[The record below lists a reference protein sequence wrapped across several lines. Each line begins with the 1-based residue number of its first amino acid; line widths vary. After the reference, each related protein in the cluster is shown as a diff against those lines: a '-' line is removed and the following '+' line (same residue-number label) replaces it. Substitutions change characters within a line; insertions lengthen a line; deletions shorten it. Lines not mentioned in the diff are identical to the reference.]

1 MQKNLVLERSQKQY
15 LIKSA
20 SGKDGNAGID
30 IAFIRT
36 VHRNLLRLYR
46 LYTFVFAR
54 GKRAL
59 EGAAGAVAVVP
70 IQSGTK
76 RQSEQYALFFAM
88 PAALYARSAAESGD
102 KKAYDAYKLTPF
114 SVCAVEDLQKLSQQ
128 LANVRCRTQKDFAAT
143 MRVLCRAVVTLETPY
158 QMTIDVRQEADLNSV
173 LDNTGDYFLPEET
186 PSPAFSLENNALPAP
201 AGFQSTPK
209 ISHPATIGGFAH
221 PAAPA
226 RDLMGTI
233 PAPAAPRTGGFA
245 ATVPF
250 EGERVTPPQKKAEP
264 PKKAAADAPTF
275 VTDDVQPEAPEFDL
289 TNVFSPMASSKSNEA
304 EPPARTP
311 DRKRANAP
319 EKKSAPRQTRVSPF
333 WIGHEAE
340 LAPKGRVI
348 EAPGADY
355 TLEESEPTPSAQK
368 APASFHPMASST
380 QKEPASFHPMASS
393 TQKEPASFHPM
404 ANSAQK
410 EPASFRPTAKPAET
424 EPEGAKKPDAVTLP
438 KDELRAK
445 PRAKDAQ
452 PAESRD
458 TLVLPV
464 NVVDAFEDKKEK
476 RPAEASKKSEE
487 EARPSVM
494 AYRFDY
500 FADHT
505 PERQIKSPFRM
516 NTTQKEDT
524 QAVRRIVREDAP
536 AQPEKEK
543 PEEVAPE
550 VREEAVFAA
559 PEIAPDVVSD
569 EKADA
574 IAETTPEIA
583 PNDVQTLE
591 SDAPFFV
598 TDIVTDP
605 QPEAEGAQEEKA
617 QAKTEDA
624 PFLVTDIETFAPDA
638 RDDAKEEA
646 AQDAV
651 SEQTAEAPADEIAEA
666 PQDSAAKPA
675 IETVGAEEAADAGIL
690 EEKTVE
696 AAETAETEDA
706 GTVEEE
712 TVEAS
717 ETTEA
722 EDVGTVEEKT
732 AEAAETADA
741 ENVGTVEEKTVEAS
755 ETTEAEDVGTVEEK
769 TVEAA
774 ETAEAEDVDH
784 TEEKADDAP
793 IAVPL
798 YYTRDDR
805 DAALDEELDEIF
817 GELMR
822 DTRHDTPEGEL
833 DEFLE
838 ELETSQDDSASR
850 APIPADRLADVLSR
864 EDEESGKSAEPTAE
878 TSEEPTEASPAPVE
892 PIDIDVDEPQT
903 WQEAVA
909 DEAIRHAEQLREGE
923 KPRRTMFVPRI
934 VQTPPAEEE
943 AEEIKATDAPDLLPE
958 DAAAPEPAAEDVLP
972 GELPGEET
980 ESGDLHSSAAEDP
993 ARDEDNHENND
1004 NNNIVE
1010 TADEAPENDAFA
1022 APRASAPYAYDVEV
1036 LVADEVPPQEASRIV
1051 GDYERSRGQNVGD
1064 LWEQVQ
1070 KHWDIAEPLRI
1081 ANENE
1086 VRISPEK
1093 EAFIREQADAIAD
1106 ELAADEPI
1114 DTQHMRD
1121 AVNSDEAFAAR
1132 SRALYDKIRIATPVI
1147 PPQDA
1152 RQSAAPAQEA
1162 LETSFDDMAET
1173 DFDAASDVFGET
1185 FDDDFEDTTDEA
1197 FGDDFDDEI
1206 DEPAEEP
1213 AFEEDAPVVPAALDA
1228 LYTPPAA
1235 LDAPIGEDAPETDEA
1250 EDDDDAVEADGE
1262 EISEKSDARDAVEAG
1277 ENAEV
1282 SEKAILEE
1290 SAGDIAV
1297 EETVERTE
1305 TADEPALEEEI
1316 EEETAESAE
1325 ANAEEIEAA
1334 ATDDA
1339 QTAVEE
1345 TEAEPL
1351 DAAETETD
1359 EADADGDAEEDEPAA
1374 LPPQD
1379 PFLAA
1384 GVPASGPMA
1393 ALAAS
1398 IRATQRQLEQE
1409 IARIRKRFA
1418 AISPEADEDETRAI
1432 FGRASIDEA
1441 LPQSAENAE
1450 EEEAREI
1457 VLDAIDDEM
1466 NDTAVLDDLFEDAP
1480 ARDGADVSSEEE
1492 TAEEAAE
1499 DEATDADDAF
1509 GELFADDAGDEFV
1522 ADAED
1527 PSVKEDSNDSDDGE
1541 FPSIDDAAFEAVF
1554 GQKKT
1559 DAEEVP
1565 DEAAD
1570 DVFETESEDA
1580 LDEEPAETD
1589 AAETGF
1595 VLVNHTEIAEDAFAQ
1610 GSDGAVDEEPAETDE
1625 TETGFVLVNH
1635 AKTAEDAFA
1644 QGSDGTL
1651 DEAPDETDET
1661 ETGFV
1666 LVNHTEIAEDAF
1678 AQGSD
1683 GALDEEPAET
1693 DEIET
1698 GFVLVNHADI
1708 AEDAFVQGFDGAVDE
1723 EADVPEANEAEFG
1736 WNDAV
1741 ETDEDI
1747 FGQDA
1752 DRAFGLGD
1760 AAPKDTEADVVTEN
1774 DAFAEDAGAPVVA
1787 GAVFVPDAEDD
1798 ADTLADEDAAQ
1809 TYGYEQVRTI
1819 EPIES
1824 PEDDSAPTLEDELAE
1839 AADDYAAQ
1847 EAQIDALLYGDLP
1860 AVPDDVFAD
1869 ETKDAEPSAEE
1880 AFETADLY
1888 AEGGAFAE
1896 EAFEEGT
1903 DDTEAFDAFG
1913 EDEPQPD
1920 WADGEDENGEDPWDD
1935 RTDEEDFADGEPFER
1950 NADFYDGLSDE
1961 TDAVYGDGFVMLSQD
1976 EPSQTEEA
1984 PEEPQDDEAD
1994 AAPAYDEAIY
2004 DEESYS
2010 DAYIA
2015 ELDDVLS
2022 ETAETQEPEESVPQA
2037 EASDEDD
2044 FDDADASD
2052 DPLAEEQARLEREIA
2067 EQERLI
2073 AESRRNRRMLDELAA
2088 QLDRTIAQNT
2098 AAAAEA
2104 AREQV
2109 AREKFE
2115 RTMRIPAQRAP
2126 QQTPP
2131 AAFDEPAAQMPPQ
2144 DYRYGAEDAPAAPQQ
2159 AHRTQKKAARHRT
2172 KRWWR

>member
-30 IAFIRT
+30 VAFIRT

-173 LDNTGDYFLPEET
+173 LDSTGDFFLPEET

-201 AGFQSTPK
+201 AGFQSTPR

-233 PAPAAPRTGGFA
+233 PAPAAPRAGGFA

-264 PKKAAADAPTF
+264 PKKTAADAPTF
-275 VTDDVQPEAPEFDL
+275 VTDDVQPEAPELDL
-289 TNVFSPMASSKSNEA
+289 TNAFAPNGF

-311 DRKRANAP
+311 DFKRAGAP

-368 APASFHPMASST
+368 APASFRPMANST
-380 QKEPASFHPMASS
+380 QKEPASFR
-393 TQKEPASFHPM
+393 PM
-404 ANSAQK
+404 ANSTQK
-410 EPASFRPTAKPAET
+410 APASFRPMANSTQKAPASFRPTAKPAEA
-424 EPEGAKKPDAVTLP
+424 ESEGAKKPDAVTLP

-487 EARPSVM
+487 DARPSVM

-536 AQPEKEK
+536 AQPEKKK
-543 PEEVAPE
+543 PEEAAPE

-559 PEIAPDVVSD
+559 PGIAPDVVFE

-574 IAETTPEIA
+574 KAETTPEIA

-624 PFLVTDIETFAPDA
+624 PFLVTDIETFTPDA
-638 RDDAKEEA
+638 RDDVKEEA

-651 SEQTAEAPADEIAEA
+651 SEQTAEAPADEIAQA
-666 PQDSAAKPA
+666 AQDNAAEPA
-675 IETVGAEEAADAGIL
+675 IETVGAKEAADVGIL
-690 EEKTVE
+690 EEKTSETVETADAEDVGAVEEKTVE
-696 AAETAETEDA
+696 AAETAD
-706 GTVEEE
+706 
-712 TVEAS
+712 
-717 ETTEA
+717 
-722 EDVGTVEEKT
+722 
-732 AEAAETADA
+732 
-741 ENVGTVEEKTVEAS
+741 
-755 ETTEAEDVGTVEEK
+755 AEDVGTVEEK

-774 ETAEAEDVDH
+774 ETAGAEDVGTVEEKTVEAAETAGAEDVGTVEEKTVEAAETADAEDVGTVEEETVEAAATAEAEDADH
-784 TEEKADDAP
+784 AEEKADDAP

-864 EDEESGKSAEPTAE
+864 EDEEREESAESPAQAPE
-878 TSEEPTEASPAPVE
+878 APTEDSPAPVE

-934 VQTPPAEEE
+934 VQTPPAEKEA
-943 AEEIKATDAPDLLPE
+943 AEEIKATDTPDLLPE

-972 GELPGEET
+972 GELPGEEA
-980 ESGDLHSSAAEDP
+980 ESGDLQNSAAEDP
-993 ARDEDNHENND
+993 ARNEDNHESI
-1004 NNNIVE
+1004 NIVE
-1010 TADEAPENDAFA
+1010 TADETPENDAFA

-1081 ANENE
+1081 ADENK

-1152 RQSAAPAQEA
+1152 RQSAAPVQEE
-1162 LETSFDDMAET
+1162 LGTSFDDMAQT
-1173 DFDAASDVFGET
+1173 DFDAASDVSGEA
-1185 FDDDFEDTTDEA
+1185 FDDDFEDTSDEA
-1197 FGDDFDDEI
+1197 FGDDFDDKL

-1213 AFEEDAPVVPAALDA
+1213 AFEEDAPVVPAALDALYTPPAALDA

-1262 EISEKSDARDAVEAG
+1262 ETSEESDAQDAAETG
-1277 ENAEV
+1277 ETAEFF
-1282 SEKAILEE
+1282 EKAILKE

-1297 EETVERTE
+1297 EETVERAE

-1316 EEETAESAE
+1316 EEETAESVE

-1345 TEAEPL
+1345 TEAESL
-1351 DAAETETD
+1351 AETETD
-1359 EADADGDAEEDEPAA
+1359 EEDADGEAEEDKPAA

-1441 LPQSAENAE
+1441 LPQNAETAE
-1450 EEEAREI
+1450 EEEESRGI
-1457 VLDAIDDEM
+1457 VLDTIDDKM

-1480 ARDGADVSSEEE
+1480 AWDGADAALKEESAE
-1492 TAEEAAE
+1492 EPQGAADAEDAVGESAANAAEEAA
-1499 DEATDADDAF
+1499 
-1509 GELFADDAGDEFV
+1509 GDEFA

-1527 PSVKEDSNDSDDGE
+1527 PSVKEDSNDSDGE
-1541 FPSIDDAAFEAVF
+1541 FPSIDDAAFEAGF

-1559 DAEEVP
+1559 DAAEVP
-1565 DEAAD
+1565 DEAAE

-1580 LDEEPAETD
+1580 FDEAPAETD
-1589 AAETGF
+1589 EIETGF
-1595 VLVNHTEIAEDAFAQ
+1595 VLVNHAQTAEDAFAQ
-1610 GSDGAVDEEPAETDE
+1610 GSDGAVDEAPAETDE

-1635 AKTAEDAFA
+1635 AQTAEDAFA
-1644 QGSDGTL
+1644 QGSDGAV
-1651 DEAPDETDET
+1651 DEAPAETDET

-1666 LVNHTEIAEDAF
+1666 LVNHAQTAEDAF

-1683 GALDEEPAET
+1683 GT
-1693 DEIET
+1693 
-1698 GFVLVNHADI
+1698 
-1708 AEDAFVQGFDGAVDE
+1708 VDE

-1736 WNDAV
+1736 WNGAV

-1774 DAFAEDAGAPVVA
+1774 DADASDVGAPVVA
-1787 GAVFVPDAEDD
+1787 GAIFVPDAEDD

-1824 PEDDSAPTLEDELAE
+1824 QEDDSAPTLEDELAE

-1869 ETKDAEPSAEE
+1869 DAKDDEPSAEE

-1888 AEGGAFAE
+1888 DESGAFAE
-1896 EAFEEGT
+1896 EAPEEGA
-1903 DDTEAFDAFG
+1903 DDTEAFDAF
-1913 EDEPQPD
+1913 
-1920 WADGEDENGEDPWDD
+1920 GEDENGEDPWDD
-1935 RTDEEDFADGEPFER
+1935 RTDEENFANGEPFER
-1950 NADFYDGLSDE
+1950 DADFYDRLSDE
-1961 TDAVYGDGFVMLSQD
+1961 TDAGLRRRLR
-1976 EPSQTEEA
+1976 
-1984 PEEPQDDEAD
+1984 D
-1994 AAPAYDEAIY
+1994 AFAGRAFAGRR
-2004 DEESYS
+2004 SARRAAGRRS
-2010 DAYIA
+2010 GRR
-2015 ELDDVLS
+2015 
-2022 ETAETQEPEESVPQA
+2022 
-2037 EASDEDD
+2037 
-2044 FDDADASD
+2044 
-2052 DPLAEEQARLEREIA
+2052 ARLRRGDLRRRTLFR
-2067 EQERLI
+2067 RLHRR
-2073 AESRRNRRMLDELAA
+2073 AGRRFVRNRRNAGAGRIRAA
-2088 QLDRTIAQNT
+2088 GGSVRRGRLRRRGRFRRPARRRAGASGARDRRAG
-2098 AAAAEA
+2098 APD
-2104 AREQV
+2104 RRV
-2109 AREKFE
+2109 
-2115 RTMRIPAQRAP
+2115 AP
-2126 QQTPP
+2126 QPP
-2131 AAFDEPAAQMPPQ
+2131 DARRAGRAA
-2144 DYRYGAEDAPAAPQQ
+2144 
-2159 AHRTQKKAARHRT
+2159 
-2172 KRWWR
+2172 

>member
-264 PKKAAADAPTF
+264 PKKTAADAPTF

-289 TNVFSPMASSKSNEA
+289 TNVFSPMASSKPNEA

-311 DRKRANAP
+311 DFKHVEASG
-319 EKKSAPRQTRVSPF
+319 KKSAPRQTRVSPF

-410 EPASFRPTAKPAET
+410 EPASFHPMTKPAEA
-424 EPEGAKKPDAVTLP
+424 ESEGAKKPDAVTLP

-487 EARPSVM
+487 DARPSVM

-543 PEEVAPE
+543 PEEAAPE
-550 VREEAVFAA
+550 VREETVFAA
-559 PEIAPDVVSD
+559 PGIAPDVVSE

-574 IAETTPEIA
+574 IAEPTPEITS
-583 PNDVQTLE
+583 NDVQTHE

-605 QPEAEGAQEEKA
+605 QPEAEGAQEKKA

-624 PFLVTDIETFAPDA
+624 PFLVTDIETFTPDA
-638 RDDAKEEA
+638 RDAAKEEA

-651 SEQTAEAPADEIAEA
+651 AEQTVEAPADDIAQA
-666 PQDSAAKPA
+666 AQDDAAEPA
-675 IETVGAEEAADAGIL
+675 IETVGAKEAAEAGAVDDTADRTDNITDIIMEETADAAEDETADAGIS
-690 EEKTVE
+690 EEEIVDSAVTAETVRAEDAGTVE
-696 AAETAETEDA
+696 EETVKVAETAEAEDA

-712 TVEAS
+712 TVEA
-717 ETTEA
+717 
-722 EDVGTVEEKT
+722 
-732 AEAAETADA
+732 AEAAE
-741 ENVGTVEEKTVEAS
+741 
-755 ETTEAEDVGTVEEK
+755 AEDAGTVEEK

-774 ETAEAEDVDH
+774 EAAEAEDVDH
-784 TEEKADDAP
+784 AEEKADDAP

-864 EDEESGKSAEPTAE
+864 EDEEREESAESPAQAPE
-878 TSEEPTEASPAPVE
+878 APTEDSPAPVE

-943 AEEIKATDAPDLLPE
+943 AEEIEATDAPDLLPE

-980 ESGDLHSSAAEDP
+980 ESGDLQSSAAEDP
-993 ARDEDNHENND
+993 ARDEDNHESI
-1004 NNNIVE
+1004 NIVE
-1010 TADEAPENDAFA
+1010 TADETPENDAFA

-1036 LVADEVPPQEASRIV
+1036 LVADEVPPQEANRIV

-1162 LETSFDDMAET
+1162 LETSFDDMPKT
-1173 DFDAASDVFGET
+1173 DFDAASDVFDD
-1185 FDDDFEDTTDEA
+1185 FDASDASDEAFGDDFEDTSDEA

-1235 LDAPIGEDAPETDEA
+1235 LDAPETDEA
-1250 EDDDDAVEADGE
+1250 EDDDDIFDADGE
-1262 EISEKSDARDAVEAG
+1262 EISEESDARDAVAAG
-1277 ENAEV
+1277 ESAEV
-1282 SEKAILEE
+1282 SEKAILKE

-1345 TEAEPL
+1345 TEAEPI

-1359 EADADGDAEEDEPAA
+1359 EEGADGEAEEDEPAA

-1432 FGRASIDEA
+1432 FGRASIDEE

-1509 GELFADDAGDEFV
+1509 GELFADDAGDEFA

-1527 PSVKEDSNDSDDGE
+1527 PAVKEDSNDSDGE

-1559 DAEEVP
+1559 DAAEVP

-1580 LDEEPAETD
+1580 LDEE
-1589 AAETGF
+1589 AAEND
-1595 VLVNHTEIAEDAFAQ
+1595 V
-1610 GSDGAVDEEPAETDE
+1610 
-1625 TETGFVLVNH
+1625 
-1635 AKTAEDAFA
+1635 
-1644 QGSDGTL
+1644 
-1651 DEAPDETDET
+1651 T

-1666 LVNHTEIAEDAF
+1666 LVNHTEAAEDAF
-1678 AQGSD
+1678 AQGS
-1683 GALDEEPAET
+1683 
-1693 DEIET
+1693 
-1698 GFVLVNHADI
+1698 
-1708 AEDAFVQGFDGAVDE
+1708 DGAVDE

-1774 DAFAEDAGAPVVA
+1774 DADDADAPVVA

-1888 AEGGAFAE
+1888 DEGGAFAE
-1896 EAFEEGT
+1896 EAFEEGA
-1903 DDTEAFDAFG
+1903 DDTEAFDAFD

-1950 NADFYDGLSDE
+1950 DADFYDGLSDE

-2004 DEESYS
+2004 DEERYS

-2144 DYRYGAEDAPAAPQQ
+2144 DYRYGVEETPAAPQQ
-2159 AHRTQKKAARHRT
+2159 VHRTQKKAARHRT

>member
-30 IAFIRT
+30 VAFIRT

-88 PAALYARSAAESGD
+88 PAALCARSAAESGD

-173 LDNTGDYFLPEET
+173 LDNTGDFFLPEET

-264 PKKAAADAPTF
+264 PKKTAADAPTF
-275 VTDDVQPEAPEFDL
+275 VTDDVQPESPELDL
-289 TNVFSPMASSKSNEA
+289 TNAFAPNEA

-311 DRKRANAP
+311 DFKHANAP

-333 WIGHEAE
+333 WIGHEAD
-340 LAPKGRVI
+340 LAPKGRII

-368 APASFHPMASST
+368 APASFR
-380 QKEPASFHPMASS
+380 
-393 TQKEPASFHPM
+393 PM
-404 ANSAQK
+404 ANSTQK
-410 EPASFRPTAKPAET
+410 APASFRPMANSTQKAPASFRPTAKPAEA
-424 EPEGAKKPDAVTLP
+424 ESEGAKKPDAVTLP

-476 RPAEASKKSEE
+476 RPAEASKNSEE
-487 EARPSVM
+487 DARPSVM

-536 AQPEKEK
+536 AQPEKKK
-543 PEEVAPE
+543 PEEAAPE

-559 PEIAPDVVSD
+559 PGIAPDVVFE
-569 EKADA
+569 EKADV

-624 PFLVTDIETFAPDA
+624 PFLVTDIETFTPDA

-651 SEQTAEAPADEIAEA
+651 SEQTAEAPADEIAQA
-666 PQDSAAKPA
+666 AQDSAAEPA
-675 IETVGAEEAADAGIL
+675 IETVGAKEAADVGIL
-690 EEKTVE
+690 EEKTS
-696 AAETAETEDA
+696 ETAET
-706 GTVEEE
+706 
-712 TVEAS
+712 
-717 ETTEA
+717 
-722 EDVGTVEEKT
+722 
-732 AEAAETADA
+732 AD
-741 ENVGTVEEKTVEAS
+741 
-755 ETTEAEDVGTVEEK
+755 AEDVGTVEEK

-774 ETAEAEDVDH
+774 ETADAEDVGTIEEKTVEAAATADAEDVGTVEEKTVEAAATADAEDVGTIEKETVEAAETADAEDVDH
-784 TEEKADDAP
+784 AEEKADDAP

-864 EDEESGKSAEPTAE
+864 EDEEREESAESPAQAPE
-878 TSEEPTEASPAPVE
+878 APTEDSPAPVG

-934 VQTPPAEEE
+934 VQTPPAEEKA
-943 AEEIKATDAPDLLPE
+943 AEEIKAADAPDLLPE

-972 GELPGEET
+972 GEEA
-980 ESGDLHSSAAEDP
+980 ESGDLQNSAAEDP
-993 ARDEDNHENND
+993 ARNEDNHENI
-1004 NNNIVE
+1004 NIVE
-1010 TADEAPENDAFA
+1010 TADETPENDAFA

-1064 LWEQVQ
+1064 LREQVQ
-1070 KHWDIAEPLRI
+1070 KHWNIAEPLRI
-1081 ANENE
+1081 ADENK

-1152 RQSAAPAQEA
+1152 RQSAAPAQEE
-1162 LETSFDDMAET
+1162 LGTSFDDMPKT
-1173 DFDAASDVFGET
+1173 DFDAASDVSGEA
-1185 FDDDFEDTTDEA
+1185 FDDDFEDTSDEA
-1197 FGDDFDDEI
+1197 FGDDFDDEL

-1213 AFEEDAPVVPAALDA
+1213 AFEEDAPVVPAALDT

-1235 LDAPIGEDAPETDEA
+1235 LDAPETDEETDEA
-1250 EDDDDAVEADGE
+1250 EDDAVEADGE
-1262 EISEKSDARDAVEAG
+1262 EISEESDAQDAAGAG
-1277 ENAEV
+1277 ETAEFF
-1282 SEKAILEE
+1282 EKAILKE
-1290 SAGDIAV
+1290 SAGAIAV
-1297 EETVERTE
+1297 EEMVERAE

-1351 DAAETETD
+1351 AETETD
-1359 EADADGDAEEDEPAA
+1359 EEDADGEAEEDEPAA

-1441 LPQSAENAE
+1441 LPQNAETAE
-1450 EEEAREI
+1450 EEEESRRI
-1457 VLDAIDDEM
+1457 VLDTIDDKM

-1480 ARDGADVSSEEE
+1480 AWDGADAALKEESAE
-1492 TAEEAAE
+1492 VPQGAADAEDAVGDSAVNSAEEAA
-1499 DEATDADDAF
+1499 
-1509 GELFADDAGDEFV
+1509 GDEFA

-1527 PSVKEDSNDSDDGE
+1527 PSVKEDSNASDDGE

-1559 DAEEVP
+1559 DAAEVP
-1565 DEAAD
+1565 DEDAE

-1580 LDEEPAETD
+1580 LDEA
-1589 AAETGF
+1589 
-1595 VLVNHTEIAEDAFAQ
+1595 
-1610 GSDGAVDEEPAETDE
+1610 PAETDE

-1635 AKTAEDAFA
+1635 AQTAEDAFA
-1644 QGSDGTL
+1644 QDSDGTV
-1651 DEAPDETDET
+1651 DEAPAETDET

-1666 LVNHTEIAEDAF
+1666 LVNHAQTAEDAF

-1683 GALDEEPAET
+1683 GALDEAPAET
-1693 DEIET
+1693 DETET
-1698 GFVLVNHADI
+1698 GFVLVNHAQT
-1708 AEDAFVQGFDGAVDE
+1708 AEDAFAQGSDGALDEAPAETDETETGFVLVNHAQTAEDAFAQSSDGTVDG

-1760 AAPKDTEADVVTEN
+1760 AA
-1774 DAFAEDAGAPVVA
+1774 
-1787 GAVFVPDAEDD
+1787 
-1798 ADTLADEDAAQ
+1798 
-1809 TYGYEQVRTI
+1809 
-1819 EPIES
+1819 
-1824 PEDDSAPTLEDELAE
+1824 
-1839 AADDYAAQ
+1839 Q

-1869 ETKDAEPSAEE
+1869 DAKDDEPSAEE

-1888 AEGGAFAE
+1888 DEGGAFAE
-1896 EAFEEGT
+1896 EASEEGA
-1903 DDTEAFDAFG
+1903 DDTEAFDAF
-1913 EDEPQPD
+1913 DV
-1920 WADGEDENGEDPWDD
+1920 DENGEDPWDG

-1950 NADFYDGLSDE
+1950 DADFYDGLSDE
-1961 TDAVYGDGFVMLSQD
+1961 TDAVYGDGFVMLSQN
-1976 EPSQTEEA
+1976 EPSQAEEA

-2004 DEESYS
+2004 DEERYS

-2022 ETAETQEPEESVPQA
+2022 ETAETQEPEESAPQA

-2131 AAFDEPAAQMPPQ
+2131 Q
-2144 DYRYGAEDAPAAPQQ
+2144 DYRYGAEETPAAPQQ

>member
-88 PAALYARSAAESGD
+88 PAALYARSAVESGD

-173 LDNTGDYFLPEET
+173 LDNTGDFFLPEET

-264 PKKAAADAPTF
+264 PKKTAADAPTF
-275 VTDDVQPEAPEFDL
+275 VTDDVQPESPEFDL
-289 TNVFSPMASSKSNEA
+289 TNVFSPMASSKPNEF

-311 DRKRANAP
+311 DFKRANAP
-319 EKKSAPRQTRVSPF
+319 EKKSAPRQTRISPF

-368 APASFHPMASST
+368 APASFHPMANSTQKEPASFHPMANSTQKAPASFHPMANST

-393 TQKEPASFHPM
+393 T
-404 ANSAQK
+404 QK

-559 PEIAPDVVSD
+559 PEIAPDVVSE

-574 IAETTPEIA
+574 IAEPTPEIA

-605 QPEAEGAQEEKA
+605 QPEAEGAQEKKA

-624 PFLVTDIETFAPDA
+624 PFLVTDIETFTPDA

-651 SEQTAEAPADEIAEA
+651 SEQTVEAPADEIAQA
-666 PQDSAAKPA
+666 AQDDAAEPA
-675 IETVGAEEAADAGIL
+675 IETVGAKEAAEADAVDGTADHTDNIADIIMEETADAGIS
-690 EEKTVE
+690 EEEIVDS
-696 AAETAETEDA
+696 AVTAETVRAEDA

-712 TVEAS
+712 TVEVA
-717 ETTEA
+717 ETAGA
-722 EDVGTVEEKT
+722 EDAGTVEE
-732 AEAAETADA
+732 E
-741 ENVGTVEEKTVEAS
+741 TVEV
-755 ETTEAEDVGTVEEK
+755 
-769 TVEAA
+769 A
-774 ETAEAEDVDH
+774 ETAEAEDAGTVEEEAVETAEATGAEDADH
-784 TEEKADDAP
+784 AEEKADDAP

-864 EDEESGKSAEPTAE
+864 EDEERGESAEPTAE
-878 TSEEPTEASPAPVE
+878 TPEEPTEEDSPAPVE

-943 AEEIKATDAPDLLPE
+943 AEETEATDAPDLLPE

-972 GELPGEET
+972 GELPGEEA
-980 ESGDLHSSAAEDP
+980 EADDLQSSAAEDP
-993 ARDEDNHENND
+993 ARDEDNHENNN

-1010 TADEAPENDAFA
+1010 TADKAPENDAFA

-1036 LVADEVPPQEASRIV
+1036 LVADEVPPQEANRIV

-1121 AVNSDEAFAAR
+1121 AVNGDEAFAAR

-1162 LETSFDDMAET
+1162 LETSFDDTAET
-1173 DFDAASDVFGET
+1173 DFDAASDVFDDFDASDASGEAY
-1185 FDDDFEDTTDEA
+1185 DDNFEDTSDEA

-1213 AFEEDAPVVPAALDA
+1213 VFEEDAPVVPAALDA

-1235 LDAPIGEDAPETDEA
+1235 LDAPETDEA
-1250 EDDDDAVEADGE
+1250 EDDDEIFDADGE
-1262 EISEKSDARDAVEAG
+1262 ESSEESDAQDAAEAG
-1277 ENAEV
+1277 ETAEV
-1282 SEKAILEE
+1282 SEKAILKE

-1345 TEAEPL
+1345 TEAESI

-1359 EADADGDAEEDEPAA
+1359 EEGADGEAEEDEPAA

-1466 NDTAVLDDLFEDAP
+1466 NDTAVLDDLLEDAP
-1480 ARDGADVSSEEE
+1480 AWDGADVSLEEE
-1492 TAEEAAE
+1492 STEEPQGAANAEDAVGESAANDAEEAAK
-1499 DEATDADDAF
+1499 DEATDAGDAF
-1509 GELFADDAGDEFV
+1509 GELFADDAGDEFA

-1527 PSVKEDSNDSDDGE
+1527 PAAKEASNDSDDE

-1559 DAEEVP
+1559 NAEEVP

-1570 DVFETESEDA
+1570 DVFETASEDA
-1580 LDEEPAETD
+1580 LDEEPT
-1589 AAETGF
+1589 
-1595 VLVNHTEIAEDAFAQ
+1595 
-1610 GSDGAVDEEPAETDE
+1610 ETDE

-1635 AKTAEDAFA
+1635 AQT
-1644 QGSDGTL
+1644 
-1651 DEAPDETDET
+1651 
-1661 ETGFV
+1661 
-1666 LVNHTEIAEDAF
+1666 AEDAF

-1683 GALDEEPAET
+1683 GALDEEPAEN
-1693 DEIET
+1693 DAAET
-1698 GFVLVNHADI
+1698 GFVLVNHAEI
-1708 AEDAFVQGFDGAVDE
+1708 AENAFAQGSDDAVDE
-1723 EADVPEANEAEFG
+1723 EADVPETNEAEFG

-1774 DAFAEDAGAPVVA
+1774 DAFADEADAPVVA

-1869 ETKDAEPSAEE
+1869 DAKDDEPSAEE

-1888 AEGGAFAE
+1888 DESGAFAE
-1896 EAFEEGT
+1896 EASEEGA
-1903 DDTEAFDAFG
+1903 DDTEAFDAFD

-1950 NADFYDGLSDE
+1950 DADFYDGLSDE

-2004 DEESYS
+2004 DEERYS

-2022 ETAETQEPEESVPQA
+2022 ETAETQEPEESAPQA

-2131 AAFDEPAAQMPPQ
+2131 AAFDEPAAQTPQQ

-2159 AHRTQKKAARHRT
+2159 VHRTQKKAARHRT

>member
-59 EGAAGAVAVVP
+59 EGADNAVAVVP

-173 LDNTGDYFLPEET
+173 LDNTGDFFLPEET

-233 PAPAAPRTGGFA
+233 PAPAAPRAGGFA

-275 VTDDVQPEAPEFDL
+275 VTDDVQPESPEFDL
-289 TNVFSPMASSKSNEA
+289 TNVFSPMASSKPNEF

-311 DRKRANAP
+311 DFKRASAP

-380 QKEPASFHPMASS
+380 QKEPASFHPMA
-393 TQKEPASFHPM
+393 
-404 ANSAQK
+404 
-410 EPASFRPTAKPAET
+410 KPAEA
-424 EPEGAKKPDAVTLP
+424 ESEGAKKPDAVTLP

-445 PRAKDAQ
+445 PRAKDAP

-487 EARPSVM
+487 DARPSVM

-500 FADHT
+500 FADRT

-543 PEEVAPE
+543 SEEVAPE

-559 PEIAPDVVSD
+559 PEIAPDVVSE
-569 EKADA
+569 EKADTV
-574 IAETTPEIA
+574 AETTPEIA
-583 PNDVQTLE
+583 PNDVQTIE

-617 QAKTEDA
+617 QAKAEDA
-624 PFLVTDIETFAPDA
+624 PFLVTDIETFTPDT
-638 RDDAKEEA
+638 KEEA

-651 SEQTAEAPADEIAEA
+651 SEQTAEAPADDIAQA
-666 PQDSAAKPA
+666 AQDGAAEPA
-675 IETVGAEEAADAGIL
+675 IETVGAKEAAEADAVDGTADHTDNIADIIMEETADAAEDETADAGIS
-690 EEKTVE
+690 EEEIVGS
-696 AAETAETEDA
+696 AVTAETVRAEDA

-712 TVEAS
+712 TAEAA
-717 ETTEA
+717 ETAEA
-722 EDVGTVEEKT
+722 EDVGTVEEET
-732 AEAAETADA
+732 AEAAATADA
-741 ENVGTVEEKTVEAS
+741 ENVGTVEEE
-755 ETTEAEDVGTVEEK
+755 

-784 TEEKADDAP
+784 AEEKADDAP

-864 EDEESGKSAEPTAE
+864 EDEESGKSAESPAQAP
-878 TSEEPTEASPAPVE
+878 EEPTEASPAPVE

-943 AEEIKATDAPDLLPE
+943 AEEIEATDAPDLLPE

-972 GELPGEET
+972 GELPGEEA
-980 ESGDLHSSAAEDP
+980 ESGDLQSSAAEDP

-1010 TADEAPENDAFA
+1010 TADEAPDEDAFA

-1081 ANENE
+1081 ADENE

-1106 ELAADEPI
+1106 ELSADEPI

-1173 DFDAASDVFGET
+1173 DFDAASDVFDDFDASDASDEAY
-1185 FDDDFEDTTDEA
+1185 DDDFEDTSDEA

-1213 AFEEDAPVVPAALDA
+1213 AFEDDAPVVPAALDA

-1235 LDAPIGEDAPETDEA
+1235 LDAPETDEA
-1250 EDDDDAVEADGE
+1250 EDDDETFDADGGG
-1262 EISEKSDARDAVEAG
+1262 ISEESDARDAAEAG

-1282 SEKAILEE
+1282 SEEAILKE

-1297 EETVERTE
+1297 EETVEHAE

-1316 EEETAESAE
+1316 EEETAESVE

-1359 EADADGDAEEDEPAA
+1359 EDDADGEAEEDEPAA

-1441 LPQSAENAE
+1441 LPQNAETAE
-1450 EEEAREI
+1450 EEEEEEESRRI
-1457 VLDAIDDEM
+1457 VLDTIDDEM

-1480 ARDGADVSSEEE
+1480 AWDGADVSSEEDTAE
-1492 TAEEAAE
+1492 DPQGAAKAEDAVDESAANDAEEAAKN
-1499 DEATDADDAF
+1499 EATDADDAF

-1522 ADAED
+1522 AAAED
-1527 PSVKEDSNDSDDGE
+1527 PSVKEASNDSDDDE

-1559 DAEEVP
+1559 DAAEVP

-1580 LDEEPAETD
+1580 LDEE

-1595 VLVNHTEIAEDAFAQ
+1595 VLVNHAEIAENAFAQGSDDAINEEAAENDVTETGFVLVNHTEAAEDAFAQ
-1610 GSDGAVDEEPAETDE
+1610 GSDGAVDEEPAETD
-1625 TETGFVLVNH
+1625 
-1635 AKTAEDAFA
+1635 AA
-1644 QGSDGTL
+1644 
-1651 DEAPDETDET
+1651 

-1666 LVNHTEIAEDAF
+1666 LVNHTQAAEDAF
-1678 AQGSD
+1678 AQSSD
-1683 GALDEEPAET
+1683 D
-1693 DEIET
+1693 
-1698 GFVLVNHADI
+1698 
-1708 AEDAFVQGFDGAVDE
+1708 AVDE

-1774 DAFAEDAGAPVVA
+1774 DADASDADAPVVA

-1798 ADTLADEDAAQ
+1798 TDTLADEDAAQ

-1824 PEDDSAPTLEDELAE
+1824 TEDDSAPTLEDELAE

-1869 ETKDAEPSAEE
+1869 DAKDDEPSAEE

-1888 AEGGAFAE
+1888 DEGGAFAE
-1896 EAFEEGT
+1896 EAFEEGA
-1903 DDTEAFDAFG
+1903 DDTEAFDAFD

-1950 NADFYDGLSDE
+1950 DADFYDGLSDE

-2004 DEESYS
+2004 DEERYS

-2131 AAFDEPAAQMPPQ
+2131 AAFDEPAAQTPPQ
-2144 DYRYGAEDAPAAPQQ
+2144 DYRYGAEDAPVAPQQ

>member
-233 PAPAAPRTGGFA
+233 PAPAAPRAGGFA

-289 TNVFSPMASSKSNEA
+289 TNVFSPMASSKPNEA

-311 DRKRANAP
+311 DFKRANAP

-368 APASFHPMASST
+368 APASFHPMAGST
-380 QKEPASFHPMASS
+380 QKEPASFHPMAGS

-404 ANSAQK
+404 A
-410 EPASFRPTAKPAET
+410 KPAEAK
-424 EPEGAKKPDAVTLP
+424 PEGAKNPDAVTLP

-487 EARPSVM
+487 DARPSVM

-559 PEIAPDVVSD
+559 PEIAPDVVSE

-574 IAETTPEIA
+574 VAEPMPEIA

-605 QPEAEGAQEEKA
+605 QPEAKGAQEEKA

-624 PFLVTDIETFAPDA
+624 PFLVTDIETFTPDA
-638 RDDAKEEA
+638 QDNAKEEA

-651 SEQTAEAPADEIAEA
+651 SEQTAEAPADEIAQA
-666 PQDSAAKPA
+666 AQDNAAEPA
-675 IETVGAEEAADAGIL
+675 IETVGEKEAAEADAIDDTADHTDNITDIIMEETADAVEDETADAGIS
-690 EEKTVE
+690 EEEIVDSAVTAETVRAEDAGTVE
-696 AAETAETEDA
+696 KETVEVAETAGAEDA

-712 TVEAS
+712 TVEA
-717 ETTEA
+717 
-722 EDVGTVEEKT
+722 
-732 AEAAETADA
+732 AETA
-741 ENVGTVEEKTVEAS
+741 G
-755 ETTEAEDVGTVEEK
+755 
-769 TVEAA
+769 
-774 ETAEAEDVDH
+774 AEDVDH

-864 EDEESGKSAEPTAE
+864 EDEERGESAEPTAE
-878 TSEEPTEASPAPVE
+878 THEEPTEEDSPAPVE

-943 AEEIKATDAPDLLPE
+943 AEEIEATDAPDLLPE

-980 ESGDLHSSAAEDP
+980 ESGDLQSSAAEDP

-1010 TADEAPENDAFA
+1010 TADEAPENDAVA

-1036 LVADEVPPQEASRIV
+1036 LVADEVPPQEANRIV

-1162 LETSFDDMAET
+1162 LETSFDDMLKT
-1173 DFDAASDVFGET
+1173 DFDAASDVFGDFDASDASDEAY
-1185 FDDDFEDTTDEA
+1185 DDDFEDTSDEA
-1197 FGDDFDDEI
+1197 FGDDFDDEL

-1213 AFEEDAPVVPAALDA
+1213 VFEENAPVVPAALDA

-1235 LDAPIGEDAPETDEA
+1235 LDAPETDEETDEA
-1250 EDDDDAVEADGE
+1250 EDDDETFEADGD
-1262 EISEKSDARDAVEAG
+1262 EISEESDARDAVEAG

-1282 SEKAILEE
+1282 SEKAILKE

-1359 EADADGDAEEDEPAA
+1359 EEDADEDAEEDEPAA

-1432 FGRASIDEA
+1432 FGRASIDEE

-1466 NDTAVLDDLFEDAP
+1466 NDTAVLDDLFEEAP
-1480 ARDGADVSSEEE
+1480 AWDGADVSSEED
-1492 TAEEAAE
+1492 TAEDPQGAAKAEDAVDDSAANDAGEAAKN
-1499 DEATDADDAF
+1499 EATDADDAF

-1527 PSVKEDSNDSDDGE
+1527 PSVKEASNDSDDGE

-1559 DAEEVP
+1559 DAAEVP

-1580 LDEEPAETD
+1580 LDEEADENDVTETGFVLVNHAEIAENAFAQGSDD
-1589 AAETGF
+1589 AINEEAAENDVTETGF
-1595 VLVNHTEIAEDAFAQ
+1595 VLVNHTQAAEDAFAQ
-1610 GSDGAVDEEPAETDE
+1610 GSDGAVDEEA
-1625 TETGFVLVNH
+1625 
-1635 AKTAEDAFA
+1635 A
-1644 QGSDGTL
+1644 
-1651 DEAPDETDET
+1651 
-1661 ETGFV
+1661 
-1666 LVNHTEIAEDAF
+1666 
-1678 AQGSD
+1678 
-1683 GALDEEPAET
+1683 
-1693 DEIET
+1693 
-1698 GFVLVNHADI
+1698 
-1708 AEDAFVQGFDGAVDE
+1708 
-1723 EADVPEANEAEFG
+1723 VPEANEAEFG

-1752 DRAFGLGD
+1752 DRAFGLGS

-1774 DAFAEDAGAPVVA
+1774 DADDADAPVVA

-1824 PEDDSAPTLEDELAE
+1824 TEDDSAPTLEDELAE

-1869 ETKDAEPSAEE
+1869 DAKDDDPSAEE
-1880 AFETADLY
+1880 AFETAGLY
-1888 AEGGAFAE
+1888 DEGGAFAE
-1896 EAFEEGT
+1896 EAFEEGA
-1903 DDTEAFDAFG
+1903 DDTGAFDAFD

-1950 NADFYDGLSDE
+1950 DADFYDGLSDE

-2131 AAFDEPAAQMPPQ
+2131 AAFDEPAAQTPPQ
-2144 DYRYGAEDAPAAPQQ
+2144 DYRYGVEETPAAPQQ

>member
-30 IAFIRT
+30 VAFILT

-173 LDNTGDYFLPEET
+173 LDNTGDFFLPEET

-275 VTDDVQPEAPEFDL
+275 VTDDVQPEAPELDL
-289 TNVFSPMASSKSNEA
+289 TNAFAPNEA

-311 DRKRANAP
+311 DFKHANAP
-319 EKKSAPRQTRVSPF
+319 GKKSAPPPKQTRVSPF

-340 LAPKGRVI
+340 LAPRGRVI

-368 APASFHPMASST
+368 APASFHPMAN
-380 QKEPASFHPMASS
+380 S

-404 ANSAQK
+404 ANSTQKEPASFHPMANSTQKEPASFRPMANSTQK
-410 EPASFRPTAKPAET
+410 EPASFRPTAKPAES
-424 EPEGAKKPDAVTLP
+424 EPEGAKNPDAVTLP

-452 PAESRD
+452 PAELRD

-464 NVVDAFEDKKEK
+464 NVVDAFEDKQEK

-487 EARPSVM
+487 DARPSVM

-500 FADHT
+500 FADHA

-536 AQPEKEK
+536 AQPEKKK
-543 PEEVAPE
+543 PEEAAPE

-559 PEIAPDVVSD
+559 PGIAPDVVSE

-574 IAETTPEIA
+574 VAETTPEIT

-666 PQDSAAKPA
+666 AQDNSAKPA

-690 EEKTVE
+690 EEKTS
-696 AAETAETEDA
+696 ETAET
-706 GTVEEE
+706 
-712 TVEAS
+712 
-717 ETTEA
+717 
-722 EDVGTVEEKT
+722 
-732 AEAAETADA
+732 AD
-741 ENVGTVEEKTVEAS
+741 
-755 ETTEAEDVGTVEEK
+755 AEDVGTVEEK

-774 ETAEAEDVDH
+774 ETADAEDVGTVEEETAEAAETADAEDVGTVEEKTVEAAATAEAEDVGTVEKETAEAAETADAEDADH
-784 TEEKADDAP
+784 AEEKADDAP

-864 EDEESGKSAEPTAE
+864 EDEEREESAESPAQAPE
-878 TSEEPTEASPAPVE
+878 APTEDSPAPVE
-892 PIDIDVDEPQT
+892 PIDIDVDKPQT

-934 VQTPPAEEE
+934 VQTPPAEEKA
-943 AEEIKATDAPDLLPE
+943 AEEIEAADAPDLLPE

-972 GELPGEET
+972 GELPGEEA

-993 ARDEDNHENND
+993 ARDEDNHESI
-1004 NNNIVE
+1004 NIVE

-1036 LVADEVPPQEASRIV
+1036 LVADEVPPQEANRIV

-1081 ANENE
+1081 ADENK

-1132 SRALYDKIRIATPVI
+1132 SRALYDKLRIATPVI

-1152 RQSAAPAQEA
+1152 RQSAAPAQEE
-1162 LETSFDDMAET
+1162 LGTSFDDMPKT
-1173 DFDAASDVFGET
+1173 DFDAASDVSGEA
-1185 FDDDFEDTTDEA
+1185 FDDDFEDTSDEA
-1197 FGDDFDDEI
+1197 FGDDFDDEL
-1206 DEPAEEP
+1206 DEPAEDP

-1235 LDAPIGEDAPETDEA
+1235 LDAPIGEDADEADEA
-1250 EDDDDAVEADGE
+1250 EDDDDAVEADGD
-1262 EISEKSDARDAVEAG
+1262 EISEESDAQDAAEAG
-1277 ENAEV
+1277 ETAEFF
-1282 SEKAILEE
+1282 EKASLKE

-1297 EETVERTE
+1297 EETVERAE

-1339 QTAVEE
+1339 QPAVEE

-1351 DAAETETD
+1351 AETETD
-1359 EADADGDAEEDEPAA
+1359 EEDADGEAEEDEPAA

-1441 LPQSAENAE
+1441 LPQNAETAE
-1450 EEEAREI
+1450 EEEESRRI
-1457 VLDAIDDEM
+1457 VLDTIDDEM

-1480 ARDGADVSSEEE
+1480 AWDGADASSEEE
-1492 TAEEAAE
+1492 SAEEPQGAADAEDAVGESAANSAEEAAK
-1499 DEATDADDAF
+1499 DEATDADDTF
-1509 GELFADDAGDEFV
+1509 GELFADDAGDEFA
-1522 ADAED
+1522 ADAVD
-1527 PSVKEDSNDSDDGE
+1527 PAVKEASNDSDDE

-1570 DVFETESEDA
+1570 DVFETASEDA
-1580 LDEEPAETD
+1580 LDEA
-1589 AAETGF
+1589 
-1595 VLVNHTEIAEDAFAQ
+1595 
-1610 GSDGAVDEEPAETDE
+1610 PAETDE

-1635 AKTAEDAFA
+1635 AQTAEDAFA
-1644 QGSDGTL
+1644 QGSDDAVDEAPVETDAAETGFVLVNHAQTAEDAFVQGSDGTL
-1651 DEAPDETDET
+1651 DEEPAETDET

-1683 GALDEEPAET
+1683 GA
-1693 DEIET
+1693 
-1698 GFVLVNHADI
+1698 
-1708 AEDAFVQGFDGAVDE
+1708 VDE
-1723 EADVPEANEAEFG
+1723 ESDVPEANEAEFG

-1774 DAFAEDAGAPVVA
+1774 DADASDADAPVVA

-1824 PEDDSAPTLEDELAE
+1824 QEDDSAPTLEDELAE

-1869 ETKDAEPSAEE
+1869 DAKGDEPSAEE

-1888 AEGGAFAE
+1888 DEGGAFAE
-1896 EAFEEGT
+1896 EASEEGA

-1913 EDEPQPD
+1913 VDEPQPD

-1950 NADFYDGLSDE
+1950 DADFYDGLSDE

-2004 DEESYS
+2004 DEERYS

-2022 ETAETQEPEESVPQA
+2022 ETAETQEPEESAPQA

-2131 AAFDEPAAQMPPQ
+2131 AAFDEPAAQTPPQ
-2144 DYRYGAEDAPAAPQQ
+2144 DYRYGVEETPAAPQQ